1 MFTKSGPSIQ
11 CLTLLVVLLS
21 MSLLFQQLSGE
32 SSYFRKD
39 IIHFQ
44 AGEIIW
50 TVSKVGLDSVTDD
63 QGQCTT
69 TQVQKLWLVFAATMQ
84 RQCNTSLALGLL
96 CFFKAL
102 AINRLSLP
110 LGYRALAQQCSLN
123 VFIFQS
129 MVFKYS
135 VSFLQGF
142 NESQEVYIISN
153 KFLFL
158 IELSSDQRV
167 IY

>member
-1 MFTKSGPSIQ
+1 M
-11 CLTLLVVLLS
+11 
-21 MSLLFQQLSGE
+21 QL
-32 SSYFRKD
+32 
-39 IIHFQ
+39 
-44 AGEIIW
+44 
-50 TVSKVGLDSVTDD
+50 
-63 QGQCTT
+63 
-69 TQVQKLWLVFAATMQ
+69 
-84 RQCNTSLALGLL
+84 QCNTSLALGLL

-110 LGYRALAQQCSLN
+110 LEYRALAQQRCSN
-123 VFIFQS
+123 VFIFRS

-142 NESQEVYIISN
+142 NESQEVYIINN

-158 IELSSDQRV
+158 MELGSDQRV